1 MKLPQLVV
9 SAPMRGP
16 AGLRVAPL
24 LAALAQARDCRFI
37 VASVGER
44 DLAPGPALTW
54 SEWLDQAALEAVP
67 HLHVLADD
75 AAAAHA
81 LRAALHRP
89 GLTVLQDPGLATL
102 YQSMSLDAG
111 QAEAWVRAQ
120 AAEHGGAG
128 RRLARAQLA
137 GLFTPRQRHWLPM
150 LDALAEAAPML
161 GVRSRHAAGNLPP
174 GARFVVLPEPLPQPS
189 TPDQKAARASLGL
202 GPGTL
207 LLVPLRCPSP
217 LAALR
222 DAAAQAGAT
231 LLPCLPGD
239 DVELHAAACDA
250 ALALALP
257 FGATPLHPL
266 AVALA
271 AGRRVLAWTA
281 DPAADIASHQL
292 DFPADE
298 ATLAAAIRGML
309 AAGPSSPAVAG
320 VPAEDA
326 RLLLA
331 SGPAKDA
338 RPLLI
343 DGPAKE
349 ARALLALLPGCRL
362 GIPAP

>member
-1 MKLPQLVV
+1 MKLPRLVV

-24 LAALAQARDCRFI
+24 LAALRQACDCWFI

-102 YQSMSLDAG
+102 YQSMSLDGG

-137 GLFTPRQRHWLPM
+137 GLFNPRQRHWLPM
-150 LDALAEAAPML
+150 LDGLAEAAPL
-161 GVRSRHAAGNLPP
+161 LVVRSRHAAGNLPP

-189 TPDQKAARASLGL
+189 KPDQKAARASLGL

-217 LAALR
+217 LAVLR
-222 DAAAQAGAT
+222 DAAAQAGAA

-239 DVELHAAACDA
+239 DVALHAAACDA
-250 ALALALP
+250 ALALVLP

-266 AVALA
+266 AAALA
-271 AGRRVLAWTA
+271 AGRRVLAWAA
-281 DPAADIASHQL
+281 DPTAGMTSHQL

-298 ATLAAAIRGML
+298 AALAAAIRAML
-309 AAGPSSPAVAG
+309 AAGPALPAAVG

-326 RLLLA
+326 CALLVSGPAEDAYGALA
-331 SGPAKDA
+331 SGPAK
-338 RPLLI
+338 
-343 DGPAKE
+343 E
-349 ARALLALLPGCRL
+349 AQALLALLPGCRL
-362 GIPAP
+362 GAPAP